1 MRAHLIPLPE
11 CINDCFMQQLILI
24 QERNYRAKLR
34 YAVVAIV
41 SVVLDELADVF
52 DIPPFLLRPHSTL
65 TR

>member
-1 MRAHLIPLPE
+1 
-11 CINDCFMQQLILI
+11 MQQLILI